1 MHDILKKFLKKNT
14 AENHDVKDNNS
25 NSRIEVASCA
35 LLLEMANADEEFS
48 EIERENILNLLKKDF
63 NLSDEDAQELIE
75 ATNKELKES
84 IDMWHFTNL
93 INENYSSEEKIK
105 VIETVW
111 RVIYADGKLDIHED
125 YLVHKLATLL
135 KLTHKELIDAKLKVL
150 YNK

>member
-14 AENHDVKDNNS
+14 VENHDVKENDS
-25 NSRIEVASCA
+25 NSRVQVASCA
-35 LLLEMANADEEFS
+35 LLLEMANADGEFS
-48 EIERENILNLLKKDF
+48 EIERENIINLLKKDF
-63 NLSDEDAQELIE
+63 DLSDEDAQEIIE
-75 ATNKELKES
+75 ATNKELKER
-84 IDMWHFTNL
+84 IDLWHFTNL
-93 INENYSSEEKIK
+93 INVNYSMQEKIR

-111 RVIYADGKLDIHED
+111 RVIYADGKLDAHED

>member
-75 ATNKELKES
+75 ATNKELKER
-84 IDMWHFTNL
+84 IDLWHFTNL
-93 INENYSSEEKIK
+93 INVNYSTQEKIR

-111 RVIYADGKLDIHED
+111 RVIYADGKLDAHED
-125 YLVHKLATLL
+125 YLVHKLGTLL
-135 KLTHKELIDAKLKVL
+135 KLSHKDLIDAKLKVL

>member
-1 MHDILKKFLKKNT
+1 MHDLLKKFLKKNT
-14 AENHDVKDNNS
+14 ADSPAPQGNNN

-35 LLLEMANADEEFS
+35 LLLEMANADGEFS
-48 EIERENILNLLKKDF
+48 EIERENIINLFKKDF
-63 NLSDEDAQELIE
+63 NLSDEDVQELIE

-84 IDMWHFTNL
+84 IDLWHFTNL
-93 INENYSSEEKIK
+93 INVNYSTQEKIR

-111 RVIYADGKLDIHED
+111 RVIYSDGKLDVHED